1 MILYKMDVVMKMD
14 FKKNSGI
21 ILIVLGIILTL
32 DKTNEFKG
40 IVHVI
45 VYYIQEYW
53 TIFITFIGVYLLST
67 PKKNKKK

>member
-53 TIFITFIGVYLLST
+53 TIFITFIGVSLKS
-67 PKKNKKK
+67 

>member
-1 MILYKMDVVMKMD
+1 MKMD

-40 IVHVI
+40 IFHVI

>member
-1 MILYKMDVVMKMD
+1 MIIYKMDVVMKMD
-14 FKKNSGI
+14 FKKNS
-21 ILIVLGIILTL
+21 GIILTL

>member
-1 MILYKMDVVMKMD
+1 MIIYKMDVVMKMD